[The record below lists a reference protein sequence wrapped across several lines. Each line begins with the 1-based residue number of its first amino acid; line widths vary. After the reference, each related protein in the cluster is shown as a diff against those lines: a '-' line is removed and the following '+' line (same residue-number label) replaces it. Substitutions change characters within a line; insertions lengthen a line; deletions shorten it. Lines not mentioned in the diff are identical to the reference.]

1 MRRRF
6 TAEGAETAKSGESGL
21 NRERATTRV
30 APTVDFPEYRFGIA
44 LSLNKGYKLFQC
56 W

>member
-21 NRERATTRV
+21 NRERATLVV
-30 APTVDFPEYRFGIA
+30 ALYSGFP
-44 LSLNKGYKLFQC
+44 
-56 W
+56 

>member
-21 NRERATTRV
+21 NREGDHKGR
-30 APTVDFPEYRFGIA
+30 PYSGFP
-44 LSLNKGYKLFQC
+44 
-56 W
+56 